1 MMRNYASE
9 RVYTREIIR
18 SYNEADGFEL
28 LIVVNKLLVGFN
40 EPRNT
45 VLYIDKP
52 LKEHGLLQAIARVN
66 RVYPNKDYGIIIG
79 YRDVLGELD
88 EAMTT
93 YTALEGYDAA
103 DVNGTVID
111 MSEV

>member
-18 SYNEADGFEL
+18 SFHEADGFEL
-28 LIVVNKLLVGFN
+28 VIVVDKLLVGFD

-66 RVYPNKDYGIIIG
+66 RVYPNKDFGIIID
-79 YRDVLGELD
+79 YRGVLGELD
-88 EAMTT
+88 EAMKT
-93 YTALEGYDAA
+93 YSALENYD
-103 DVNGTVID
+103 
-111 MSEV
+111 